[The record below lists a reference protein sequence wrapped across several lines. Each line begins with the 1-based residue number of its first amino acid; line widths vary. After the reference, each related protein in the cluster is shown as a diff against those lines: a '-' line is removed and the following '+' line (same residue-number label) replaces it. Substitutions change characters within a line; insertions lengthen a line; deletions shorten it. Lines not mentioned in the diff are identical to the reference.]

1 MIARPVV
8 KNKFWIVE
16 ESGKKV
22 ATIQKHTEGIAW
34 VEDTQRKQ
42 FASIDLLKTHYN
54 INFDRPPNK
63 STKIKD
69 QEVYGYPC
77 RVQPFNGVWDI
88 RHRVPLYTE
97 AKKSKCYYAAG
108 YYRMEG
114 KIVFCPKYIFIN
126 RISFEG
132 PFKSEQEAVNA
143 KISNTE
149 SE

>member
-34 VEDTQRKQ
+34 VNNEQRQQ
-42 FASIDLLKTHYN
+42 FPSIDVLKNHYN
-54 INFDRPPNK
+54 VNFDRPLPK
-63 STKIKD
+63 TSKTKE

-77 RVQPFNGVWDI
+77 QVQPHNGVWDI

-97 AKKSKCYYAAG
+97 TKKSKCFYAAG
-108 YYRMEG
+108 YYVMEG

-132 PFKSEQEAVNA
+132 PFKSEQEAANA
-143 KISNTE
+143 KISNT
-149 SE
+149 